1 MDTWPPAQQRAV
13 MTTRAGAVCEHGQ
26 AGLVADLHQGNHLE
40 LCSEPILMS
49 GLGSA
54 IPDLQFGSKFNF
66 FSQIQ

>member
-26 AGLVADLHQGNHLE
+26 AGLVADLHQGNPLE
-40 LCSEPILMS
+40 PVLMS
-49 GLGSA
+49 GLGFV